1 MCSALNAT
9 NKPDLLADDALAN
22 ELASTI
28 RLRCRHRIEQ
38 DLRRV
43 GITDTTPLEL
53 ADRIIADAMHSAY
66 ACMLS
71 AHKLT
76 HAGIA
81 KGREHNHRRQSDG
94 ET

>member
-1 MCSALNAT
+1 MDSALHAT
-9 NKPDLLADDALAN
+9 KKLDLIANEPLAN
-22 ELASTI
+22 DLHEYL
-28 RLRCRHRIEQ
+28 RHRAVIEQ

-43 GITDTTPLEL
+43 GIIDTTPLEL

-81 KGREHNHRRQSDG
+81 KGGEHNHRRQMDG

>member
-22 ELASTI
+22 ELHEY
-28 RLRCRHRIEQ
+28 LRHRAVIEQ

-81 KGREHNHRRQSDG
+81 KGREHNHMRQSDG

>member
-22 ELASTI
+22 ELHEY
-28 RLRCRHRIEQ
+28 LRHRAVIEQ

-81 KGREHNHRRQSDG
+81 KGREHNPRRQSDG

>member
-1 MCSALNAT
+1 MGSALHAP
-9 NKPDLLADDALAN
+9 NKLDLAADDALATGLQ
-22 ELASTI
+22 EYL
-28 RLRCRHRIEQ
+28 RHRAVIEQ

-43 GITDTTPLEL
+43 GIFDTTPLEL

-71 AHKLT
+71 AHKLA

-81 KGREHNHRRQSDG
+81 KGSEHNHRRQSNG

>member
-9 NKPDLLADDALAN
+9 NKPDLLADGALAN
-22 ELASTI
+22 ELHEY
-28 RLRCRHRIEQ
+28 LRHRAVIEQ

-71 AHKLT
+71 ANKLT